1 MLPSVLATANL
12 TCSWHDVHTDGLA
25 NLLSVH
31 SMSVMPAAGLML
43 CPSHR
48 LFVSQDH

>member
-1 MLPSVLATANL
+1 ML
-12 TCSWHDVHTDGLA
+12 WHALDADVLA

-31 SMSVMPAAGLML
+31 IMSVMPAAGLML